1 MIKKT
6 ITIFTFLLTLP
17 IAAKNHIQIADSEIK
32 RNPESWMLDFRK
44 TLKWDYCHGLEL
56 LAFWKVYE
64 KTGNVIYF
72 EYIKS
77 YFDTII
83 DSKGSISTYNLSNYN
98 IDHVT
103 PGKVLMNLYKKTG
116 NQKYLTAIQTLRNQM
131 KSHPR
136 TSEGGF
142 WHKKVYPHQMWLDGL
157 YMASPFLTQYAVEFK
172 EPELFEEVTKQLILM
187 AKYSYDSTT
196 GLYYHGWDESRE
208 QRWSNPKTGTSPNF
222 WSRSMGWYMMA
233 LVDVLEFLPHEHPKR
248 SELISILQGLTDTLL
263 KYRDSKTGMWY
274 QVTNL
279 PERKGNYL
287 ESSGSA
293 MYIYSIVKGAKAGYL
308 KKEYLKIGKKLYQQF
323 VKTFVQENED
333 GTMSV
338 TNCCAVAGLGGDN
351 RYRDGSFEYY
361 ISEPV
366 RNNDAK
372 TVGPFMMVSILLNK

>member
-1 MIKKT
+1 
-6 ITIFTFLLTLP
+6 
-17 IAAKNHIQIADSEIK
+17 
-32 RNPESWMLDFRK
+32 
-44 TLKWDYCHGLEL
+44 
-56 LAFWKVYE
+56 
-64 KTGNVIYF
+64 
-72 EYIKS
+72 
-77 YFDTII
+77 
-83 DSKGSISTYNLSNYN
+83 
-98 IDHVT
+98 
-103 PGKVLMNLYKKTG
+103 MNLYKKTG